1 MSRVG
6 RLYVGAAYAGHLLCF
21 DPAKDA
27 LEDLGAIH
35 PGAASFPCRM
45 DEDDRG
51 RIWIGS
57 YPAADLT
64 CYDPVSREFV
74 RYGRMD
80 DVDMYDYP
88 FVGSD
93 GTVASL
99 VQMTRPHVVTLDPQ
113 TRQKQTIGPLTTRG
127 KESIDLCQAKDG
139 RLYIRSSRGN
149 FRIDGMKAV
158 PVDVVP
164 IAPAPPTLPGVRSFA
179 FADAAAQVYR
189 KLEVRKTDGTV
200 RMFTLEYTAS
210 GSDIFCLHA
219 GPDGCVYGSS
229 YLPLHLFRYRPQ
241 GTHSS
246 IWASAPRRA
255 GKPILWRISRGRST
269 FPPTAGPCSPCSIL
283 PGLAVSEV
291 GLTTTRAAWGRM
303 DDISCRPR
311 STLAGPL
318 GRIWVASVPD
328 YGRWGGP
335 LTCYDPATGKKTPY
349 YRIVGDGSCYT
360 LAHLE
365 KEKLLAVGTSVDGG
379 SGTQP
384 KVGQAVLFLWDYQAE
399 RKVWEGTLDRPVSAI
414 NALLAGSDGRLYGT
428 VVGGKQRPELFVFDS
443 TARAL
448 RRASPCPPAV
458 PWTWACS
465 MGRTARST
473 ALHRTVSIVSIRSHS
488 DWRRWFERRALSTSL
503 ARSWETISTLPHGI
517 GCAPPD
523 SSVRAAKNRRPRRR
537 SYATPRA
544 ASQPG

>member
-1 MSRVG
+1 M
-6 RLYVGAAYAGHLLCF
+6 
-21 DPAKDA
+21 
-27 LEDLGAIH
+27 
-35 PGAASFPCRM
+35 SFPAR
-45 DEDDRG
+45 
-51 RIWIGS
+51 
-57 YPAADLT
+57 
-64 CYDPVSREFV
+64 
-74 RYGRMD
+74 
-80 DVDMYDYP
+80 
-88 FVGSD
+88 
-93 GTVASL
+93 
-99 VQMTRPHVVTLDPQ
+99 
-113 TRQKQTIGPLTTRG
+113 
-127 KESIDLCQAKDG
+127 
-139 RLYIRSSRGN
+139 
-149 FRIDGMKAV
+149 
-158 PVDVVP
+158 
-164 IAPAPPTLPGVRSFA
+164 PAPPTLPGVRSFA

-241 GTHSS
+241 G
-246 IWASAPRRA
+246 SALVDLGQCSETSGEAYSMANFQGKVYISAYCGAVLSVFDPARPCRFGSRPDDNPR
-255 GKPILWRISRGRST
+255 
-269 FPPTAGPCSPCSIL
+269 
-283 PGLAVSEV
+283 GL
-291 GLTTTRAAWGRM
+291 GRM

-443 TARAL
+443 TARAFKTCL
-448 RRASPCPPAV
+448 ALPSGSPLDLGLQYGPDGKV
-458 PWTWACS
+458 YGFT
-465 MGRTARST
+465 
-473 ALHRTVSIVSIRSHS
+473 S
-488 DWRRWFERRALSTSL
+488 DCIYRVDPQSQRLE
-503 ARSWETISTLPHGI
+503 EV
-517 GCAPPD
+517 
-523 SSVRAAKNRRPRRR
+523 VRAKGTFNVAGPILGDNI
-537 SYATPRA
+537 YFATRHRLRA
-544 ASQPG
+544 ARLFGQGGKEP